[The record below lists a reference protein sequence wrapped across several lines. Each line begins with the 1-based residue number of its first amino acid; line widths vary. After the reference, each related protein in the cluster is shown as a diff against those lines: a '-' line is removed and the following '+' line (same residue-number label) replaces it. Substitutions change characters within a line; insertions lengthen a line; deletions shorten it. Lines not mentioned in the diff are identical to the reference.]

1 LHRSLCRLMSLRG
14 ETWVAQSQVLLEMA
28 VDKCSHVRTEGL
40 CGGHL
45 ALSWTISLQN
55 LKWHRKLVAVAE
67 ADNRVRRRVC
77 WKQFAMGKRGAFGQ
91 LLNPCQPA
99 HHPQVGSRAST
110 KRRWREQE
118 GKRQPRS
125 TVRGCWLS
133 ISKSMKPSRAAED
146 MKPRHQ

>member
-1 LHRSLCRLMSLRG
+1 
-14 ETWVAQSQVLLEMA
+14 VAQSQVLLEMA

-91 LLNPCQPA
+91 LLNPINFQA
-99 HHPQVGSRAST
+99 SVHGSSNSWT
-110 KRRWREQE
+110 KKARMT
-118 GKRQPRS
+118 GP
-125 TVRGCWLS
+125 
-133 ISKSMKPSRAAED
+133 
-146 MKPRHQ
+146 